1 MGIFAGLGVGKA
13 RGTLPLGKRAWTMME
28 MGESL
33 VMEEDLEVGLLKA
46 RVSRKGRQ
54 EVRLERWWCQIQG
67 GLGCRAKDAGL
78 CP

>member
-1 MGIFAGLGVGKA
+1 
-13 RGTLPLGKRAWTMME
+13 MME

-54 EVRLERWWCQIQG
+54 EVRLEEKG
-67 GLGCRAKDAGL
+67 G
-78 CP
+78 

>member
-1 MGIFAGLGVGKA
+1 
-13 RGTLPLGKRAWTMME
+13 MME

-54 EVRLERWWCQIQG
+54 EVRLERWWCQIRG